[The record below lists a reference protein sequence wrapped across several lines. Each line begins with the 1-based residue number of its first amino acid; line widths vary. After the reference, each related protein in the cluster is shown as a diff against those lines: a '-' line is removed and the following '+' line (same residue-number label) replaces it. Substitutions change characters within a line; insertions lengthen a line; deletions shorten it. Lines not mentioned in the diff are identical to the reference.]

1 MKIAFSSFGPN
12 LMSQLSPRVRGC
24 RYLLIVDTSNMH
36 LEVFDNK
43 RKDREDSD
51 GRQAVQFI
59 ISSKVNALITG
70 RCRQDTFR
78 ILTDA
83 GIHVYL
89 NQSGTVKEVLEKYTL
104 GRLRPAK
111 SPTAHKGS
119 SNTKNHR

>member
-24 RYLLIVDTSNMH
+24 HYLLIVDPANMR
-36 LEVFDNK
+36 LEVFDN
-43 RKDREDSD
+43 RREDQKD
-51 GRQAVQFI
+51 DDDCQAAQFMV
-59 ISSKVNALITG
+59 SSKVNALITG

-89 NQSGTVKEVLEKYTL
+89 NQSGTVKEILGKYTQ

-111 SPTAHKGS
+111 SSTAHKGS
-119 SNTKNHR
+119 

>member
-24 RYLLIVDTSNMH
+24 HYLLIVDTSNMN

-43 RKDREDSD
+43 RDDQKDGD
-51 GRQAVQFI
+51 GCQAVQFMV
-59 ISSKVNALITG
+59 SSKVNALITG

-89 NQSGTVKEVLEKYTL
+89 NQSGTVKEVLEKYTQ

-111 SPTAHKGS
+111 SSTVHKGS
-119 SNTKNHR
+119 

>member
-24 RYLLIVDTSNMH
+24 QYLLIVDTSNMN

-43 RKDREDSD
+43 RDDQKDGD
-51 GRQAVQFI
+51 GCQAVQFMV
-59 ISSKVNALITG
+59 SSKVNALITG

-89 NQSGTVKEVLEKYTL
+89 NQSGTVKEVLGKYTQ

-111 SPTAHKGS
+111 SSTARKGS
-119 SNTKNHR
+119 

>member
-24 RYLLIVDTSNMH
+24 HYLLIVDPANMR
-36 LEVFDNK
+36 LEVFDN
-43 RKDREDSD
+43 RREDQEDDD
-51 GRQAVQFI
+51 GFQAAQFMV
-59 ISSKVNALITG
+59 SSKVNALITG

-89 NQSGTVKEVLEKYTL
+89 NQSGTVKAVLGKYIQ
-104 GRLRPAK
+104 GQLRPAK
-111 SPTAHKGS
+111 SSTGRKGS
-119 SNTKNHR
+119 